1 MIMCEKGLTK
11 IVGPKY
17 STIREFIFILHD
29 MYELLGE
36 NVANK
41 CIEIAK
47 KRILVVEDI
56 VNVLK
61 ESGFKEDESWH

>member
-1 MIMCEKGLTK
+1 MWTRPNKNCRVE
-11 IVGPKY
+11 
-17 STIREFIFILHD
+17 IL
-29 MYELLGE
+29 YNKRVYFYLIGE

-47 KRILVVEDI
+47 KRILVAEDI